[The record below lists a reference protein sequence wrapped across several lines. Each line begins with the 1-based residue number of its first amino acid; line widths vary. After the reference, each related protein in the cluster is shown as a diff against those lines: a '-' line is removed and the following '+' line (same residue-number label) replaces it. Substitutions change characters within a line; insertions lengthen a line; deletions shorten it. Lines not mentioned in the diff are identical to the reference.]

1 MRTQQ
6 EIYNDL
12 LATYQR
18 THRIGNAK
26 PYNMEHAKKIAY
38 AASLNIFNKSL
49 TTTLS
54 APKGQRPWSPVG
66 CCQLELF
73 SKELYKLKEEHP
85 AIIGNNIW
93 KQ

>member
-12 LATYQR
+12 LKTYQK
-18 THRIGNAK
+18 THKIGHTR
-26 PYNMEHAKKIAY
+26 PYNMEHAKKIAW
-38 AASLNIFNKSL
+38 AVALNIFNKSI

-54 APKGQRPWSPVG
+54 APKGRSPWSPVG

-73 SKELYKLKEEHP
+73 ST
-85 AIIGNNIW
+85 
-93 KQ
+93 KQYQLN

>member
-1 MRTQQ
+1 MGTQT

-12 LATYQR
+12 LKTYQR
-18 THRIGNAK
+18 THKIGNVK
-26 PYNMEHAKKIAY
+26 PYNMEHAKKIAW
-38 AASLNIFNKSL
+38 AASLNIYHKQFKKPL

-73 SKELYKLKEEHP
+73 ST
-85 AIIGNNIW
+85 
-93 KQ
+93 KQYQLN